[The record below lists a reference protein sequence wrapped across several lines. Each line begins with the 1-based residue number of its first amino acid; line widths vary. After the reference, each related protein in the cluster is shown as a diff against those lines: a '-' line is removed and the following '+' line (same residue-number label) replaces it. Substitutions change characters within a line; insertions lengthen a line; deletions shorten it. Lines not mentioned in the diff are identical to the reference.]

1 MRVTNSQIFDR
12 ITTQLNNQQAR
23 LANTQEKIASGR
35 NFLKPSDAP
44 DQVAALDRLE
54 SRLNQTQRY
63 MDNIGFAKDKLGQ
76 QEMVINTLYDD
87 LSRVQE
93 LLVQGANGTMDA
105 NTRNAIAI
113 EVREIYASLLALGN
127 QKAND
132 GSYLFSGYVQNK
144 PPFYMDGNDQI
155 QYQGNDEIQV
165 IGIDDDFA
173 IEVGM
178 PGMQLF
184 GGFKDA
190 LGSNSDIFAVLE
202 TALERLESNDAAG
215 VQASIDDV
223 EQALT
228 HANVRLARVGSLM
241 RTAENQLG
249 VHEARVFA
257 FEKAISQ
264 VEDLDY
270 VTAVNEL
277 KQQTLALQAGQ
288 SSFAQ
293 ISNLSLFNYIR

>member
-1 MRVTNSQIFDR
+1 VRVTNSMIFDR
-12 ITTQLNNQQAR
+12 ITTQLNNQQLR

-54 SRLNQTQRY
+54 SRLTQTERY
-63 MDNIGFAKDKLGQ
+63 MTNVGFAKDKLGQ
-76 QEMVINTLYDD
+76 QELVINTLYDD

-93 LLVQGANGTMDA
+93 LMIQGASGTQDA
-105 NTRNAIAI
+105 KTRNAMAI
-113 EVREIYASLLALGN
+113 EIREIYNSWVSLGN

-132 GSYLFSGYVQNK
+132 GSYLFSGYEQSK
-144 PPFYMDGNDQI
+144 PPFYMDADKHI

-178 PGMQLF
+178 PGTQLF
-184 GGFKDA
+184 GDFK
-190 LGSNSDIFAVLE
+190 NSQGANTDIFSVLE
-202 TALERLESNDAAG
+202 TALTQLETNDAAG
-215 VQASIDDV
+215 IQASIDDV
-223 EQALT
+223 EAALT

-241 RTAENQLG
+241 RTAENQLD
-249 VHEARVFA
+249 VHEARIFA

>member
-93 LLVQGANGTMDA
+93 LMVQGANGTMDA
-105 NTRNAIAI
+105 NTRNAMAI
-113 EVREIYASLLALGN
+113 EIREIYNSMVSLGN

-144 PPFYMDGNDQI
+144 PPFAMDANGEI

-190 LGSNSDIFAVLE
+190 QGGNSDIFTVLE
-202 TALERLESNDAAG
+202 TALGRLESNDAAG

>member
-93 LLVQGANGTMDA
+93 LLVQGANDTYDA
-105 NTRNAIAI
+105 NTRNAMAI
-113 EVREIYASLLALGN
+113 EIREIYNSLVSLGN

-132 GSYLFSGYVQNK
+132 GSYLFSGYVQHQ
-144 PPFYMDGNDQI
+144 PPFAMDANGQI

-165 IGIDDDFA
+165 IGIDDDFTV
-173 IEVGM
+173 EVGM

-184 GGFKDA
+184 GGFKGA
-190 LGSNSDIFAVLE
+190 QGSNTDIFTVLE
-202 TALERLESNDAAG
+202 TALSRLESNDSAG
-215 VQASIDDV
+215 VRASVDDV
-223 EQALT
+223 ELALT